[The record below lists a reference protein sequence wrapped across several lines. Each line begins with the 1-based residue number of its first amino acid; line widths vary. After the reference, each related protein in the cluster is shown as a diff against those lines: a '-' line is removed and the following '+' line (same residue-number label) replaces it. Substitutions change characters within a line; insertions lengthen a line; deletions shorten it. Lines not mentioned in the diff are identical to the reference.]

1 MLPEEQGCT
10 EEGGGGNLLLHKHI
24 KTPVSHQP
32 LLPDPSPTPPPLAL
46 PPPASQVCLFQK
58 SAGQL
63 SLKLLAS
70 RTDITCELVRT
81 ANLSNIY
88 DDAA

>member
-10 EEGGGGNLLLHKHI
+10 EEGGGGDLLLHKHI
-24 KTPVSHQP
+24 KTPVSH
-32 LLPDPSPTPPPLAL
+32 LPDPSPTPPPLAL

-58 SAGQL
+58 SVGQL
-63 SLKLLAS
+63 SLKLLAR
-70 RTDITCELVRT
+70 RTDITRELVRT